1 MWNLDPKLEHRE
13 RGRGTGELSYR
24 KKPILKPT
32 RTSKDK
38 VTDQQKEEGSS
49 GTRAGCIKRSK
60 ALVLGLCGESAM
72 I

>member
-1 MWNLDPKLEHRE
+1 MWNLDPKLEHGE

-32 RTSKDK
+32 RTSRDNI
-38 VTDQQKEEGSS
+38 TDQQKEEGSS
-49 GTRAGCIKRSK
+49 GGRAGCIKGAK